1 MLRLAGRNYR
11 EGGIGA
17 GADCG
22 LHPLGDVMARV
33 LDDAE
38 MAAWLGRLSGGLWV
52 PPASGGGDGIPEWF
66 TAEVIRLDGH
76 LGMLQLSNFGTMKAD
91 DPDAFEAALLRRSI
105 GATMLYST
113 LETSHTVSYEAG
125 GPEDVDIIIVGVAN
139 KGGQKLRTA
148 AGVQLMSVGRVG
160 FMSSLGASA
169 VEHLGVSET
178 TGVVVPVAAVP
189 GYRHVLAA
197 GADMFPDT
205 PLTRATGAALGRM
218 LFEWS
223 KDPDQGQGALAGTEA
238 ALIALVRG
246 LFRQFPGDGETDRAS
261 ELRAQANRVIELR
274 HRDPAFGIEEL
285 AAELHVSRR
294 QLFRLF
300 AGTDESLAAR
310 LLRRRLVTARELLL
324 STPPQDLTTVAGKAG
339 FVDAAALRAQF
350 SRHVGLS
357 PSAFRLAAQAQPPRP
372 AEAMLLTDEQ
382 AGPDV

>member
-1 MLRLAGRNYR
+1 
-11 EGGIGA
+11 
-17 GADCG
+17 
-22 LHPLGDVMARV
+22 MARV
-33 LDDAE
+33 IDDAV
-38 MAAWLGRLSGGLWV
+38 MAAWLARLSGGLWTPPTGATSGASHV
-52 PPASGGGDGIPEWF
+52 PAWF
-66 TAEVIRLDGH
+66 AAEVIRLDGH
-76 LGMLQLSNFGTMKAD
+76 LGMLQLSNFGTMRAD
-91 DPDAFEAALLRRSI
+91 DPDAFEAALLRKSI

-113 LETSHTVSYEAG
+113 LETAHRVSYEVGAA
-125 GPEDVDIIIVGVAN
+125 EDVDIIIVGMSN
-139 KGGQKLRTA
+139 LGGQRLRTA
-148 AGVQLMSVGRVG
+148 AGVQLMSVGRMG
-160 FMSSLGASA
+160 FMTSLGASV
-169 VEHLGVSET
+169 VEHLDLSDT

-197 GADMFPDT
+197 GADVFPDT

-218 LFEWS
+218 LFEWA

-261 ELRAQANRVIELR
+261 ELRARASRIIERR
-274 HRDPAFGIEEL
+274 HRDSEFGIEEL
-285 AAELHVSRR
+285 ATELHMSRR
-294 QLFRLF
+294 QLFRLY

-324 STPPQDLTTVAGKAG
+324 SAPPLDLAAVASRSG

-357 PSAFRLAAQAQPPRP
+357 PSAFRLAARAQPPRP

-382 AGPDV
+382 AGPGI